1 MVYETSLPALINEN
15 RTLIP
20 FSKIYFLHASLI
32 LAVEGW
38 MYELF
43 TAPLMVLICTQVFIP
58 LSTLSTR
65 AFVIL
70 LLPQWCP
77 LTASKIHGLSGEA
90 SLCNITHFCCDP
102 WNSGR
107 CYGHRHRVL

>member
-1 MVYETSLPALINEN
+1 MVYETSSLPALINEN

-43 TAPLMVLICTQVFIP
+43 TV
-58 LSTLSTR
+58 
-65 AFVIL
+65 
-70 LLPQWCP
+70 
-77 LTASKIHGLSGEA
+77 H
-90 SLCNITHFCCDP
+90 
-102 WNSGR
+102 
-107 CYGHRHRVL
+107 